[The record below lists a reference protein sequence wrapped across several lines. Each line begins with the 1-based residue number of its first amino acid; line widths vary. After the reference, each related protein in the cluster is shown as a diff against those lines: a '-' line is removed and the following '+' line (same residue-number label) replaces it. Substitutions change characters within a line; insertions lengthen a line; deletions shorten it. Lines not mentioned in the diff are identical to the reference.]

1 MSINSINIHQPPP
14 PSTPREQLEEFK
26 FLKRKL
32 DLLSLQYSQHQIKS
46 NQLVSFRT
54 QLETQYQESLIV
66 KQEFDELNQQPTE
79 EDTREQFEGDEQ
91 GYRIYKLIGP
101 VLLPQD
107 HDEAYLNVVKRV
119 EFIERE
125 IESIE
130 TKIKEQ
136 DKIIRGIKQQL
147 LIQTKTLK
155 EKRMQIEMIITKQ

>member
-1 MSINSINIHQPPP
+1 M
-14 PSTPREQLEEFK
+14 
-26 FLKRKL
+26 LK
-32 DLLSLQYSQHQIKS
+32 
-46 NQLVSFRT
+46 
-54 QLETQYQESLIV
+54 
-66 KQEFDELNQQPTE
+66 EFDELNQQPTE

>member
-26 FLKRKL
+26 LLKRKL

-107 HDEAYLNVVKRV
+107 HDEAYLNVVKELNLLNVKLNLLKLKLRN
-119 EFIERE
+119 
-125 IESIE
+125 
-130 TKIKEQ
+130 KIKLFVE
-136 DKIIRGIKQQL
+136 L
-147 LIQTKTLK
+147 NNNY
-155 EKRMQIEMIITKQ
+155 